1 MKRLVWLVILA
12 AVGYL
17 AYLQFYPHRT
27 AEEQQVREL
36 EEAFDDLTRAF
47 VGASRQMGE
56 PGLVAIADP
65 EAVILKIKDVE
76 KKLAELKGNLQE
88 DKALAKAEELEAK
101 IKAFYQKNEIK

>member
-1 MKRLVWLVILA
+1 MKRLIWVVILA

-17 AYLQFYPHRT
+17 AYLQFYPRLT

-36 EEAFDDLTRAF
+36 EKAFDAAARAF

-56 PGLVAIADP
+56 PGLAAVADP
-65 EAVILKIKDVE
+65 EAAVEKIKDVE

-88 DKALAKAEELEAK
+88 EKAGAKAEELEAK

>member
-1 MKRLVWLVILA
+1 MKRLVWLVVLA

-17 AYLQFYPHRT
+17 AYLQFYPRLT

-36 EEAFDDLTRAF
+36 EKAFDTAARAF

-56 PGLVAIADP
+56 PGLAAVADP
-65 EAVILKIKDVE
+65 EAAVEKIKDVE
-76 KKLAELKGNLQE
+76 KKLAELRGNLQE
-88 DKALAKAEELEAK
+88 EKAAAKAEELEAK